1 MPKDT
6 EKQFSYEYLPG
17 THLLQKLTKPNG
29 MSLTQSYEP
38 QRDLLTGMAYH
49 RGSTLVAQRTYTYD
63 TLGRPLS
70 RSTARNGQTVNDS
83 FGYNTRSELTT
94 ATVNGGSYAYDY
106 DNIGNRL
113 SSQSS
118 AGAEAD
124 AAVVEYTSNEL
135 NQYTALAVDGVV
147 DFQPEYDADGNQTRV
162 KTSTG
167 IWAISYDT
175 ENRPTDFTS
184 MAADNTITTVHCEY
198 DSMGRRAI
206 KRVMVNGNVTL
217 HQRYI
222 YRGYLQI
229 ACIDLTRSHHPALWY
244 ITWDPTQNIATRPLA
259 IQKDGT
265 WYTYGW
271 DLTKNICEVFGPAGY
286 LRTAYTYTPYGQ
298 VTANGDVEQPI
309 QWSSEFNDTEI
320 GLIYYNYRHYNPTDG
335 RWIGMDKLGIKAG
348 LNQYWYV
355 ANITCH
361 SSDYLGLS
369 NYVDTPGF
377 PFTPSPDKGSGAHK
391 SLKATNEDI
400 EFYKA
405 LKRCALLAHVV
416 YPLASEHLRHYLSNS
431 GNPRSFDLK
440 TFIKSKGL
448 QQAIHNE
455 LISLKQFAKTA
466 KTGTYSVRSTS
477 SIAGYFKQKDD
488 ENPFFAI
495 GGFQLWGNG
504 RLEVCQNGTFQ
515 ASLTLSFF
523 DRYNWNDFDGVEK
536 LFLALRQKC
545 YNS

>member
-1 MPKDT
+1 MTMPSNMT
-6 EKQFSYEYLPG
+6 
-17 THLLQKLTKPNG
+17 
-29 MSLTQSYEP
+29 LTQSYEP
-38 QRDLLTGMAYH
+38 QRDLLTSMLYK

-70 RSTARNGQTVNDS
+70 RSTARNGQTVNDT
-83 FGYNTRSELTT
+83 FGYNNRSELTT

-135 NQYTALAVDGVV
+135 NQYTALAVDGVT

-184 MAADNTITTVHCEY
+184 LAADNPITTVHCEY

-244 ITWDPTQNIATRPLA
+244 ITWDPTQPIATRPLA
-259 IQKDGT
+259 LQKDGT

-271 DLTKNICEVFGPAGY
+271 DLTKNICEVYRNNGTLG
-286 LRTAYTYTPYGQ
+286 TSYTYSPYGQ

-309 QWSSEFNDTEI
+309 QWSSEYNDTEL
-320 GLIYYNYRHYNPTDG
+320 GLIYYNYRHYNPVDG
-335 RWIGMDKLGIKAG
+335 RWFVLDCVLDDYNLYRVSRNNSLNGFDVRGEWFWLAIPLIVSEGIGRANAPGKYDNPNPKPDPNAGWAFAIDILGGIALTGILKVGGLAIGEIKFIVYSTRAKRIPVVDII
-348 LNQYWYV
+348 NKSKTAYASSV
-355 ANITCH
+355 AFDARTGRLAI
-361 SSDYLGLS
+361 GLS
-369 NYVDTPGF
+369 GKA
-377 PFTPSPDKGSGAHK
+377 KG
-391 SLKATNEDI
+391 E
-400 EFYKA
+400 
-405 LKRCALLAHVV
+405 VV
-416 YPLASEHLRHYLSNS
+416 INRHQTMN
-431 GNPRSFDLK
+431 DL
-440 TFIKSKGL
+440 I
-448 QQAIHNE
+448 
-455 LISLKQFAKTA
+455 
-466 KTGTYSVRSTS
+466 
-477 SIAGYFKQKDD
+477 
-488 ENPFFAI
+488 
-495 GGFQLWGNG
+495 
-504 RLEVCQNGTFQ
+504 
-515 ASLTLSFF
+515 
-523 DRYNWNDFDGVEK
+523 EK
-536 LFLALRQKC
+536 LRDILAIRHKKDIL
-545 YNS
+545 